1 MSHAHQVT
9 VKIVKAN
16 DLNKKDLITQ
26 NDVYIDIWADG
37 GFFGKQHTTR
47 VGGSDPV
54 FNQTFKFDYND
65 HELHLDVRDKDLVGS
80 DGIGKAT
87 IKLDD
92 AEFPVGKTVVK
103 VVDIYA
109 GMIDFTSNGK
119 VTLEITR
126 HK

>member
-9 VKIVKAN
+9 VKIVKAHN
-16 DLNKKDLITQ
+16 LNKKDLITQ
-26 NDVYIDIWADG
+26 NDVYIEIWADRG
-37 GFFGKQHTTR
+37 LFGKQKTTV

-54 FNQTFKFDYND
+54 FNQSFSFDYDN
-65 HELHLDVRDKDLVGS
+65 HELHLDVRDKDLIGS

-92 AEFPVGKTVVK
+92 NEFPVGKTVLK

-119 VTLEITR
+119 VSLEITR

>member
-1 MSHAHQVT
+1 MSHAHQVS

-16 DLNKKDLITQ
+16 NLNKKDLITQ
-26 NDVYIDIWADG
+26 NDVYIEIWADR
-37 GFFGKQHTTR
+37 GFFGKQKTTI

-54 FNQTFKFDYND
+54 FNQTFKFDYDN
-65 HELHLDVRDKDLVGS
+65 HELHLDVRDKDLIGS

-92 AEFPVGKTVVK
+92 NEFPIGRMVVK